1 MCVCDRIEC
10 QLNMVVSKRKWYIS
24 ITLFHSFSLCVFR
37 VGVRADFMWFDIV
50 VAGYA
55 SVISYGWKLNWPLW
69 KKICSNNNKD
79 HGQIMMTTAKW
90 MVRMAIKLES
100 SIRWSINFGLSFV
113 HSFDFYVEVWGF
125 DLCYRP
131 NLQRIVHTN
140 ILNILLK
147 SDRKFTMKIIF
158 RSDYSHFLSTSSLK
172 GHSTKSPSNFDSMA
186 LTTVDMLSTRQ
197 KAVKL
202 LIYLLSS

>member
-24 ITLFHSFSLCVFR
+24 ITLFHSFCLCVFR

-100 SIRWSINFGLSFV
+100 SIRWSINCGLSFV
-113 HSFDFYVEVWGF
+113 IALIFVIGQIFKELCTPTFWIFYWNQIENLPWKLYFDQIILIFYLLLHWKVTQPNHRLISIRWHSPP
-125 DLCYRP
+125 LTCYRHGKKP
-131 NLQRIVHTN
+131 
-140 ILNILLK
+140 
-147 SDRKFTMKIIF
+147 
-158 RSDYSHFLSTSSLK
+158 
-172 GHSTKSPSNFDSMA
+172 
-186 LTTVDMLSTRQ
+186 
-197 KAVKL
+197 
-202 LIYLLSS
+202 